1 MAQTWRLDELAHAGP
16 EHLDPGFV
24 AHYDRK
30 AGTDPVDDLAVL
42 RRYGLDEAWTLVDFG
57 AGTGR
62 LTLSAAPHCRRVVAV
77 DVSPAMLDVLR
88 QRVSEAGV
96 TNVDCVEAGF
106 LSYEHDGPPVD
117 AVYSRNAL
125 HHLPDFWKALALQR
139 IAHVMRP
146 RGVLRLRDLIFDVQP
161 AETEAA
167 ICAWLDGA
175 TDDPA
180 RGYTRHDLA
189 EHLRSEYSTF
199 RWLLEPMLVA
209 AGFEIV
215 DADFDRGLYGRY
227 TCVKR

>member
-1 MAQTWRLDELAHAGP
+1 MGETWQLDELAHAGP

-24 AHYDRK
+24 ARYDRK

-42 RRYGLDEAWTLVDFG
+42 RRYGLDDTSTLVDFG

-62 LTLSAAPHCRRVVAV
+62 LSLSAAPHCRRVVAV

-88 QRVSEAGV
+88 RRVIEAGL

-106 LSYEHDGPPVD
+106 LSYEHDGPPVGT
-117 AVYSRNAL
+117 VYSRNAL

-139 IAHVMRP
+139 IAQLVRP
-146 RGVLRLRDLIFDVQP
+146 GGVLRLRDLIFDFQ
-161 AETEAA
+161 ASEADA
-167 ICAWLDGA
+167 VIGAWLDGA
-175 TDDPA
+175 ADDPVE
-180 RGYTRHDLA
+180 GYTRDDLA

-199 RWLLEPMLVA
+199 RWLLEPMLAA

-215 DADFDRGLYGRY
+215 EATFDRGLYGRY
-227 TCVKR
+227 TCVKL